1 MKIRRCVPA
10 AFVAFVAMSV
20 PAAADPLTIVSGMIQ
35 TYGSGTTFLFQTQ
48 GGPGLAGDTEGIGI
62 PPVFVSGQPGDVV
75 NLSSSVDAALSDFS
89 VFDPARR
96 DLAARAVFD
105 FRAADAELP
114 TTTAVTG
121 APDGLGLLAAP
132 FTFTGTLFVYPTHA
146 SMLAGG
152 PAAWTYD
159 LRGTGTA
166 DLMLV
171 TSPASDGHGILA
183 YSAVYNFAA
192 DAAPVPEPGTLA
204 LFGSA
209 AAALVAR
216 RRWNP
221 QR

>member
-1 MKIRRCVPA
+1 MTIRRCVLA
-10 AFVAFVAMSV
+10 AFVALVAMAV

-48 GGPGLAGDTEGIGI
+48 GGPGLAGDTEGLGT
-62 PPVFVSGQPGDVV
+62 PPIFVSGQPGDVV

-105 FRAADAELP
+105 FQAEDAELP
-114 TTTAVTG
+114 TSAAVTG
-121 APDGLGLLAAP
+121 AHDGLGLLAAP
-132 FTFTGTLFVYPTHA
+132 FTFTGRLLVYPTHA
-146 SMLAGG
+146 ALLAGG

-171 TSPASDGHGILA
+171 TNPASGDPILA
-183 YSAVYNFAA
+183 YSAVYNFAT
-192 DAAPVPEPGTLA
+192 DAAPVPEPGTVA

-216 RRWNP
+216 RRWMAE
-221 QR
+221 R

>member
-1 MKIRRCVPA
+1 MNIRRCVPA

-48 GGPGLAGDTEGIGI
+48 GGPALAGDNEGIGI
-62 PPVFVSGQPGDVV
+62 PPVFVSGEPGDVV

-105 FRAADAELP
+105 FRAEDAELP
-114 TTTAVTG
+114 TSAAVTG
-121 APDGLGLLAAP
+121 ARDGLGLLAAP
-132 FTFTGTLFVYPTHA
+132 FTFTGTLFVYPTYA
-146 SMLAGG
+146 AMLAGG

-171 TSPASDGHGILA
+171 TNPASDGHRILA
-183 YSAVYNFAA
+183 YSAIYNFAT

-216 RRWNP
+216 RRWKT